1 MSIRLMTAVWNTTLA
16 DSEKLVL
23 LALAD
28 CANDEGGCWPSMATI
43 AKKCSKSDRT
53 VQASIKTLVIK
64 GHLTRT
70 EKPGKGCF
78 YTVHPRSDCT
88 PEVTAPPKGT
98 TSTPEAASD
107 KPSRTIN
114 TSEAK
119 ASSVAP
125 LRPEHVV
132 EEWNKVAER
141 TGLKTVRKLS
151 PERKRKLS
159 MRIRENS
166 LDEFMEAFDAIERS
180 KFLQGD
186 NPRGWAANFDFLLQP
201 ASFLKLIEGS
211 YDGR

>member
-1 MSIRLMTAVWNTTLA
+1 MTRHHRQGTST
-16 DSEKLVL
+16 
-23 LALAD
+23 
-28 CANDEGGCWPSMATI
+28 
-43 AKKCSKSDRT
+43 
-53 VQASIKTLVIK
+53 QY
-64 GHLTRT
+64 H
-70 EKPGKGCF
+70 
-78 YTVHPRSDCT
+78 VHPGQIGT
-88 PEVTAPPKGT
+88 PDKLAPLPKTTETPAKLAPKPPVTT
-98 TSTPEAASD
+98 
-107 KPSRTIN
+107 N